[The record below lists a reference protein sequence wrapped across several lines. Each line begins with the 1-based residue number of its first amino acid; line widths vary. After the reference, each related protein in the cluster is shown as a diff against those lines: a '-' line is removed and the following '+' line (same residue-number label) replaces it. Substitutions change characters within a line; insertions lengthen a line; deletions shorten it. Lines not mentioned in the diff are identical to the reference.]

1 METRVKRYSRK
12 NRIKRKIK
20 KMGFWKIVR
29 MLLKIL
35 LRNTAFLIT
44 GLVYAS
50 YILIRGFNNI
60 IAKLFM
66 TMPRIQ
72 KVALIYLLVINF
84 GMNVYDTFYID
95 SPKQIKES
103 ISEKVAIT
111 NTPELPQNLVVEEE
125 KKEECIFDEV
135 SCKIH
140 YKAKEIGMNEEQI
153 LISIAISRWETGNYT
168 SKAFKEKNN
177 VGGMMCTSGLINYNS
192 LDEGIEKFLINLKS
206 NYFDIGLDTIEKIQK
221 KYCPVGAANDPTGL
235 NQYWLGGVT
244 NLYNQLKNVTK

>member
-12 NRIKRKIK
+12 NIMKRKIK

-29 MLLKIL
+29 KLLKIS
-35 LRNTAFLIT
+35 LRNTTFLIT
-44 GLVYAS
+44 GFVYAS

-66 TMPRIQ
+66 MMPRIQ

-84 GMNVYDTFYID
+84 GMSVYDTFHID
-95 SPKQIKES
+95 RPKQIKES
-103 ISEKVAIT
+103 IFEKIAIT
-111 NTPELPQNLVVEEE
+111 NTPEIPQNLAIEEE

-140 YKAKEIGMNEEQI
+140 SKAKKIGMSEEQT

-168 SKAFKEKNN
+168 SKAFREKNN
-177 VGGMMCTSGLINYNS
+177 VGGMMCTSGLIHYNS
-192 LDEGIEKFLINLKS
+192 LDEGIEKFLNNLKN

-221 KYCPVGAANDPTGL
+221 KYCPVGADNDPTGL

>member
-20 KMGFWKIVR
+20 KMGFWKIIR
-29 MLLKIL
+29 KILKIL
-35 LRNTAFLIT
+35 LKNMILLII
-44 GLVYAS
+44 GFAYES
-50 YILIRGFNNI
+50 YILIKGFNNI

-66 TMPRIQ
+66 MMPRIQ

-84 GMNVYDTFYID
+84 GMSVYDTFYIYK
-95 SPKQIKES
+95 PKNIKES
-103 ISEKVAIT
+103 VLKKVAIT
-111 NTPELPQNLVVEEE
+111 NTPEIPQNLTVEEE

-140 YKAKEIGMNEEQI
+140 SIAKKIGMNEEQT

-177 VGGMMCTSGLINYNS
+177 VGGMMCTRGLIHYNS
-192 LDEGIEKFLINLKS
+192 LDEGIEKFLINLKN

-244 NLYNQLKNVTK
+244 NLYNEMKGGK

>member
-12 NRIKRKIK
+12 NRMKRKIK
-20 KMGFWKIVR
+20 KMGLGKIIR

-35 LRNTAFLIT
+35 LRNIVFLIT
-44 GLVYAS
+44 GFVYAS
-50 YILIRGFNNI
+50 YILIKGFNNI

-66 TMPRIQ
+66 MMPRIQ
-72 KVALIYLLVINF
+72 KVVLIYLLVINF
-84 GMNVYDTFYID
+84 GMSVYDTFHID
-95 SPKQIKES
+95 KPMNFKES
-103 ISEKVAIT
+103 ASEKVAIT
-111 NTPELPQNLVVEEE
+111 NTPELPQNLDVEEE
-125 KKEECIFDEV
+125 KNKECVFDEV

-140 YKAKEIGMNEEQI
+140 SRAKEIGMNEEQI

-177 VGGMMCTSGLINYNS
+177 VGGMMCTSGLIHYNS
-192 LDEGIEKFLINLKS
+192 LEEGIEKFLINLKN

-221 KYCPVGAANDPTGL
+221 KYCPVDAANDPTGL

-244 NLYNQLKNVTK
+244 NLYNELHSK

>member
-12 NRIKRKIK
+12 NRMKRKIK

-29 MLLKIL
+29 NLLKIL
-35 LRNTAFLIT
+35 LRNTVFLIT
-44 GLVYAS
+44 GLVYVS

-84 GMNVYDTFYID
+84 GMNVYDTFHID
-95 SPKQIKES
+95 RPNNKKES

-111 NTPELPQNLVVEEE
+111 NTPELPQNLAVEEE
-125 KKEECIFDEV
+125 KKEECVFDEV

-140 YKAKEIGMNEEQI
+140 FKAKEIGMNEEQA
-153 LISIAISRWETGNYT
+153 LISIAISKWETGNYS
-168 SKAFKEKNN
+168 SKLFKEKNN
-177 VGGMMCTSGLINYNS
+177 VGGMYCNGSFIKYDS
-192 LDEGIEKFLINLKS
+192 LEEGIEKFLINLKS

-244 NLYNQLKNVTK
+244 NLYNELNSK

>member
-20 KMGFWKIVR
+20 KMGFWKIIR
-29 MLLKIL
+29 KILKIL
-35 LRNTAFLIT
+35 LKNMILLII
-44 GLVYAS
+44 GFAYES
-50 YILIRGFNNI
+50 YILIKGFNNI

-66 TMPRIQ
+66 MMPRIQ

-84 GMNVYDTFYID
+84 GMSVYDTFYIYK
-95 SPKQIKES
+95 PKNIKES
-103 ISEKVAIT
+103 VLKKVAIT
-111 NTPELPQNLVVEEE
+111 NTPEIPQNLTVEEE

-140 YKAKEIGMNEEQI
+140 SIAKKIGMNEEQT

-177 VGGMMCTSGLINYNS
+177 VGGMMCTSGLIHYNS
-192 LDEGIEKFLINLKS
+192 LDEGIEKFLINLKN

-244 NLYNQLKNVTK
+244 NLYNEMKGGK